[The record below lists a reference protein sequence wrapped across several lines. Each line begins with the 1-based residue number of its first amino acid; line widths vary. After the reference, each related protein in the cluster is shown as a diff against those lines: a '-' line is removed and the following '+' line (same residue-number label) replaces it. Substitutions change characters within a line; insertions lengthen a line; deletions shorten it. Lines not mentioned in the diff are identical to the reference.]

1 MYDASAWKQFVF
13 LVQVSQTRFR
23 KSIDRA
29 RVPVFQ
35 RALGS
40 NSKELIGQPSS
51 SSAPSPADRQPPM
64 LLAVCHPPRT
74 HLVAVYV
81 RRSHRNT
88 VLSFGRISL
97 KRTIKRIKVQVNGT
111 KNLPP
116 ILDIIKGKMPWLIQA
131 RSAEQSREISD
142 KFSVF
147 KLNIF
152 LRNAHL

>member
-1 MYDASAWKQFVF
+1 MRINLPLYNCYHQSLYSVTANFHISGIIICRVRRISMKAACAID
-13 LVQVSQTRFR
+13 VSRTRFR

-29 RVPVFQ
+29 RVPIFQ
-35 RALGS
+35 RAPGS

-51 SSAPSPADRQPPM
+51 SSASSPANRQPPM

-97 KRTIKRIKVQVNGT
+97 KLLNKLKREQK
-111 KNLPP
+111 
-116 ILDIIKGKMPWLIQA
+116 IQR
-131 RSAEQSREISD
+131 RSCFRI
-142 KFSVF
+142 
-147 KLNIF
+147 
-152 LRNAHL
+152 